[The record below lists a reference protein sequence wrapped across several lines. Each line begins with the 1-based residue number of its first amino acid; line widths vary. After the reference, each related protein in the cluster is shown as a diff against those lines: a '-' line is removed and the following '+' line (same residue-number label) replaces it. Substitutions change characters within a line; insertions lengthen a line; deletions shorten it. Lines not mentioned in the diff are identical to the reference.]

1 MLSKTVCIAFAHGC
15 VRADEEISNL
25 SRYFTANG
33 FTITKRI
40 QDASLVLVS
49 GCGFDNTA
57 ETVSFKLIAKALG
70 KVAPEAHVIIF
81 GCLAGINPERISNI
95 TRKNTSCLPPTRIHE
110 LDNIINAEIPLK
122 DMQHQTDVISWVR
135 ANPLHKSSTPE
146 APSNFPTA
154 NINARQ
160 AFSSTERLK
169 AGLPFSRD
177 RFDKFISRLPKFL
190 KPDYHRQDS
199 GWLPALMVARG
210 CPGTC
215 SYCAIR
221 RAIGP
226 LKSTPLNVLTGKFES
241 ILKLNHKYIVLT
253 AGDVGAYGFDI
264 GKTPVDLLAALFSF
278 DQDFKLIIK
287 DFNPR
292 WLIKYRQEMM
302 NLLSANVSRI
312 DHIIIPI
319 QSGSDRMLQLM
330 ERGYK
335 ATEAMEVLNEI
346 REKIPDL
353 KISSHIM
360 VGFPGETDQD
370 FQQTLH
376 LIKKIHFHDLTIF
389 KYDDR
394 PGTEACNLPDKVP
407 ESVKRRRLLSL
418 HMRFPGV
425 SK

>member
-1 MLSKTVCIAFAHGC
+1 M
-15 VRADEEISNL
+15 
-25 SRYFTANG
+25 
-33 FTITKRI
+33 
-40 QDASLVLVS
+40 
-49 GCGFDNTA
+49 
-57 ETVSFKLIAKALG
+57 
-70 KVAPEAHVIIF
+70 
-81 GCLAGINPERISNI
+81 
-95 TRKNTSCLPPTRIHE
+95 
-110 LDNIINAEIPLK
+110 
-122 DMQHQTDVISWVR
+122 
-135 ANPLHKSSTPE
+135 
-146 APSNFPTA
+146 
-154 NINARQ
+154 
-160 AFSSTERLK
+160 
-169 AGLPFSRD
+169 
-177 RFDKFISRLPKFL
+177 
-190 KPDYHRQDS
+190 
-199 GWLPALMVARG
+199 
-210 CPGTC
+210 
-215 SYCAIR
+215 
-221 RAIGP
+221 
-226 LKSTPLNVLTGKFES
+226 LTGKFES

-370 FQQTLH
+370 LPANTSLN
-376 LIKKIHFHDLTIF
+376 KKNTF
-389 KYDDR
+389 
-394 PGTEACNLPDKVP
+394 
-407 ESVKRRRLLSL
+407 S
-418 HMRFPGV
+418 
-425 SK
+425 